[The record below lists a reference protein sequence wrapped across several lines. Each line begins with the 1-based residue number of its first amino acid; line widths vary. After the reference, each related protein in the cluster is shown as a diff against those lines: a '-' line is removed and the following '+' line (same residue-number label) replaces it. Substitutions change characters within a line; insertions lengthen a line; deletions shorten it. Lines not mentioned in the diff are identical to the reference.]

1 MSNKFSY
8 IILSTFTTLLTHMHR
23 LWVLIII
30 VTIDIIVPL
39 VVADV
44 STRT

>member
-30 VTIDIIVPL
+30 VTIDIIVPN
-39 VVADV
+39 
-44 STRT
+44 